1 MLSLLLLQVT
11 TNLPQTDAAAA
22 VTGTQNLWTVLLQ
35 TGPLGIINVAINV
48 VLSIVAIYIFVDR
61 YRSLSRAGDVD
72 QNFMNNIRSSVQN
85 GNIDAAKNLCAH
97 TDSAMARLVEKG
109 LQRIGKPLRDID
121 AAIENTGNLELFRME
136 KNLSILA
143 SIAGAAPMIGFFGTV
158 TGMIQAFYNMA
169 SQQNITPGVLAGGIY
184 QALITTAVGLA
195 VGIFAYIA
203 YNLLVSNVE
212 KVVYSMER
220 TTVEFMDLLQEPTK

>member
-1 MLSLLLLQVT
+1 MLSVLLFQVS
-11 TNLPQTDAAAA
+11 NLPQVQTA
-22 VTGTQNLWTVLLQ
+22 VESTGSQNLWSVLLQ
-35 TGPLGIINVAINV
+35 TGYLGIANIFINM
-48 VLSIVAIYIFVDR
+48 VLSVIAIYIFVDR
-61 YRSLSRAGDVD
+61 YRSLKRASNVD
-72 QNFMNNIRSSVQN
+72 ENFMNNIRNSVQN

-97 TDSAMARLVEKG
+97 TDTPIARLIEKG

-143 SIAGAAPMIGFFGTV
+143 SVAGAAPMIGFFGTV

-169 SQQNITPGVLAGGIY
+169 SQQNVTPSVLAGGIY

-220 TTVEFMDLLQEPTK
+220 TTVEFMDLLQEPAK

>member
-1 MLSLLLLQVT
+1 MLSVLLFQVS
-11 TNLPQTDAAAA
+11 NLPQVQTA
-22 VTGTQNLWTVLLQ
+22 VESTGSQNLWSVLLQ
-35 TGPLGIINVAINV
+35 TGYLGIANIFINL
-48 VLSIVAIYIFVDR
+48 VLSVIAIYIFVDR
-61 YRSLSRAGDVD
+61 YRSLKRASNVD
-72 QNFMNNIRSSVQN
+72 ENFMNNIRNSVQN

-97 TDSAMARLVEKG
+97 TDTPIARLIEKG

-143 SIAGAAPMIGFFGTV
+143 SVAGAAPMIGFFGTV

-169 SQQNITPGVLAGGIY
+169 SQQNVTPSVLAGGIY

-220 TTVEFMDLLQEPTK
+220 TTVEFMDLLQEPAK